1 MRSVMSYKHRKDYR
15 NAQKCEGV
23 MTPDLIWLIRTLNL
37 RKQLS

>member
-1 MRSVMSYKHRKDYR
+1 MSYKLQEDYR
-15 NAQKCEGV
+15 NDQKCEGI